1 MSAKIGLTGTPRI
14 PILSSVRTG
23 RYLII
28 ALAAAALGV
37 VMVVVAILGYRMGTS
52 ADRANSVI
60 EEVLG
65 EGDYTEYGPVTL
77 QTIRLVAE
85 LTTVE
90 MVQYTT
96 VVKGNDRGWLNWAR
110 GDRIEMF
117 AVARIGAG
125 IDLDAIAPED
135 LFVDR
140 EAGRVVLRLPSADIT
155 YVAVDNEAT
164 HVYDRDTGVFTKGD
178 PDLER
183 AARLAAEELLVA
195 QALDDGILNTA
206 EERSVEILTDLIMS
220 LGYDDV
226 EVVVTP

>member
-1 MSAKIGLTGTPRI
+1 M
-14 PILSSVRTG
+14 RTG

-28 ALAAAALGV
+28 ALAAIALAV
-37 VMVVVAILGYRMGTS
+37 VMVVVAILGYRLGTS
-52 ADRANSVI
+52 ADRASGVI

-65 EGDYTEYGPVTL
+65 EGEFTQYGPVTL

-96 VVKGNDRGWLNWAR
+96 VVKGDDRGWLNWAR

-125 IDLDAIAPED
+125 VDLEQIAPED
-135 LFVDR
+135 LFVDT
-140 EAGRVVLRLPSADIT
+140 EAGRVVLRLPAAEIT
-155 YVAVDNEAT
+155 YVAVDNDAT

-195 QALDDGILNTA
+195 QALDGGILTTA
-206 EERSVEILTDLIMS
+206 EERSVEILSNFIQS
-220 LGYDDV
+220 LGYEDV
-226 EVVVTP
+226 EVVVAP